1 MAVRPEEIT
10 AILKEQIEQF
20 GADTAAVNV
29 GTVIEAGDGIAA
41 GRGLPVGQA
50 RLVLLVIAALLTAL
64 VTSIIGPVA
73 FVGLLAPHMAALLGA
88 RSSRAQ
94 LVISALVGAGLM
106 LVSDWL
112 ARTLIYPAQLPAGM
126 VASVIGGI
134 YFIALL
140 TRSQVLSRKASG
152 A

>member
-1 MAVRPEEIT
+1 MV
-10 AILKEQIEQF
+10 F
-20 GADTAAVNV
+20 GVSLSLHRWLTL
-29 GTVIEAGDGIAA
+29 ISAGDGIAA
-41 GRGLPVGQA
+41 GRGLPVEKA
-50 RLVLLVIAALLTAL
+50 RLVLLTVAALLTAL

-88 RSSRAQ
+88 RSGRAQ
-94 LVISALVGAGLM
+94 LMIAALVGAGLM
-106 LVSDWL
+106 LLSDWM

-126 VASVIGGI
+126 VASVIGGV

-140 TRSQVLSRKASG
+140 TRSRIVSRKASG